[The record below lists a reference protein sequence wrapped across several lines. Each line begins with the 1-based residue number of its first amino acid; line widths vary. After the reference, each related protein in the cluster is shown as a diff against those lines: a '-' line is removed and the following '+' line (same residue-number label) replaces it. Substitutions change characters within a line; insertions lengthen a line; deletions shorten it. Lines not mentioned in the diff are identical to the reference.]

1 MPPQLSAS
9 VETNRAALSLAQRS
23 VYALY
28 CGGTLAHEA
37 LWLLRHAF
45 HGVTSNLD
53 GTLETARGPGHVV
66 LDLGA
71 EEFTSGRPH
80 PMMDPTVRR
89 QQLLA
94 LARRPEVAVVLCD
107 VILGWGAHA
116 DPAGALVVAWV
127 EAQQLAHS
135 EGRQLIGIATV
146 CGAPDDPQGY
156 TEQRQMLQEHG
167 FMLAENNAQAVRLA
181 IAVVGGQIEERWAPA
196 AAPASQAITGSADN
210 AATPPA
216 VPAHL
221 PALFATGPR
230 VINVGLALFAEQ
242 YAARGV
248 PVVHVDWRPPAGGDV
263 HLARL
268 LARLR

>member
-1 MPPQLSAS
+1 
-9 VETNRAALSLAQRS
+9 
-23 VYALY
+23 
-28 CGGTLAHEA
+28 
-37 LWLLRHAF
+37 
-45 HGVTSNLD
+45 
-53 GTLETARGPGHVV
+53 
-66 LDLGA
+66 
-71 EEFTSGRPH
+71 
-80 PMMDPTVRR
+80 MMDPTVRR

-116 DPAGALVVAWV
+116 DPAGALVTGWT
-127 EAQQLAHS
+127 EARQMAHN
-135 EGRQLIGIATV
+135 EGRQLLGIATV

-156 TEQRQMLQEHG
+156 VQQRQMLQEHG
-167 FMLAENNAQAVRLA
+167 FLLAESNAQAVRLA
-181 IAVVGGQIEERWAPA
+181 IAAVGGQIGELWAPA
-196 AAPASQAITGSADN
+196 AAPASWAMTGSADN

-230 VINVGLALFAEQ
+230 VINVGLEWFAEQ

-263 HLARL
+263 HLTRL